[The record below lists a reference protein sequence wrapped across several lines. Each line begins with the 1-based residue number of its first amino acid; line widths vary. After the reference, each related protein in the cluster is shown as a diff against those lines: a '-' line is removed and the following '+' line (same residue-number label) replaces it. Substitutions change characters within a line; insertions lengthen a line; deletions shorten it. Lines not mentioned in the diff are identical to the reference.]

1 MNNLYENIQHLC
13 ASQGIRPGRLCDE
26 LGISRGLMTDL
37 KMGRKKGVNAQT
49 AQKIAAYFGV
59 SVGYLLG
66 IEGSDAVP
74 VDHQK
79 DILDEVDVAFYGDFK
94 ELDEEQKEAVRDMV
108 RLMRQR
114 RTAKQRDKRV

>member
-1 MNNLYENIQHLC
+1 MANLYENIQQLC
-13 ASQGIRPGRLCDE
+13 SEKGIRPGRLCDE

-37 KMGRKKGVNAQT
+37 KMGRKKSVNAQT

-66 IEGSDAVP
+66 QEDGLVP
-74 VDHQK
+74 ENTP
-79 DILDEVDVAFYGDFK
+79 DILDQVDVAFYGDFK
-94 ELDEEQKEAVRDMV
+94 ELNDEEKEAVRDMV

-114 RTAKQRDKRV
+114 RQQP

>member
-1 MNNLYENIQHLC
+1 MANLYESIVKLC
-13 ASQGIRPGRLCDE
+13 ERDGIRPGRLCDE

-37 KMGRKKGVNAQT
+37 KMGRKKGVSAQT

-66 IEGSDAVP
+66 QEGSEAVP
-74 VDHQK
+74 ANPKK

-94 ELDEEQKEAVRDMV
+94 ELSDEEKETVRDMV
-108 RLMRQR
+108 RIMRQR
-114 RTAKQRDKRV
+114 RADKQGK

>member
-1 MNNLYENIQHLC
+1 MAGLYENIQSLC
-13 ASQGIRPGRLCDE
+13 AQKGIRPGRLCDE

-49 AQKIAAYFGV
+49 AQRIAAYFGV

-66 IEGSDAVP
+66 IEGSDDVP
-74 VDHQK
+74 AGQK
-79 DILDEVDVAFYGDFK
+79 TDILDEVDVAFYGDFK

-114 RTAKQRDKRV
+114 RAAKQRNERV

>member
-1 MNNLYENIQHLC
+1 MSNLYEIIQSLC
-13 ASQGIRPGRLCDE
+13 QAKGIRPGRLCNE
-26 LGISRGLMTDL
+26 LGLSRGLMTDL
-37 KMGRKKGVNAQT
+37 KMGRKKGVSAET

-66 IEGSDAVP
+66 QEGSDAVP
-74 VDHQK
+74 NSDSAGTQ

-108 RLMRQR
+108 RLMRGR
-114 RTAKQRDKRV
+114 RADKQRN